1 MQLLLKFQAI
11 VAEREGELT
20 CLQSA
25 LSDSE
30 INRQNLSQKLAKV
43 KEEYTAL
50 DQKYLSVLAVNENLQ
65 SEASEFEC
73 VKKEVAR
80 MTHEALQWKN
90 ELASKNVELT
100 KLKDSPQEM
109 AKLKE
114 ENDTLRKENAD
125 LKGDLEA
132 QKLQVKFC
140 SYIVLMLN
148 HYISGFLLCQ
158 KLLIT
163 FH

>member
-1 MQLLLKFQAI
+1 MQSLRKFQAI
-11 VAEREGELT
+11 VAEREGEFIR
-20 CLQSA
+20 LQSA

-30 INRQNLSQKLAKV
+30 LDRQNLNQKLAKV
-43 KEEYTAL
+43 KEECTAL

-65 SEASEFEC
+65 SEASQIEC

-80 MTHEALQWKN
+80 MKHEALQWKN
-90 ELASKNVELT
+90 ELATKNAELT
-100 KLKDSPQEM
+100 KLKGSTQEV

-114 ENDTLRKENAD
+114 ENDSLRKENTE

-132 QKLQVKFC
+132 LKLQVKLC

-148 HYISGFLLCQ
+148 H
-158 KLLIT
+158 
-163 FH
+163 